1 MHPITRERPL
11 WGLSAEVL
19 QLRDDEVLVLLHGT
33 DETFAT
39 RVSSRRSYRSNEI
52 VSESC
57 GTMIFLMG

>member
-1 MHPITRERPL
+1 M
-11 WGLSAEVL
+11 GLSAEVL
-19 QLRDDEVLVLLHGT
+19 QLRDDEVLVLLHGN

-52 VSESC
+52 VCESC